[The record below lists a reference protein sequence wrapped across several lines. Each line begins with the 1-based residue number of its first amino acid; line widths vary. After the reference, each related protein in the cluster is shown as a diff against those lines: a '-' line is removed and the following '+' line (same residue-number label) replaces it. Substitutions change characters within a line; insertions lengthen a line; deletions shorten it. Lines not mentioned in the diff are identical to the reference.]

1 MLQQDHGYT
10 RLPAYIGASVRPQQQ
25 SVLKS
30 SVLRV
35 HSGEEAPSRE
45 ETGLRVSSREE
56 GAASRGRGRVIV
68 RRAPSSGSSSG
79 EEGGAR
85 VNYVEAVCT
94 CKHYVCTIT
103 LCIYV

>member
-56 GAASRGRGRVIV
+56 GAARGRGRVIV

-79 EEGGAR
+79 EEGGR
-85 VNYVEAVCT
+85 N
-94 CKHYVCTIT
+94 
-103 LCIYV
+103 